1 MHEAQ
6 QLSWVFVFLF
16 SPSLL
21 LLFSLCGLPGMFC
34 GEWGLS
40 SPSGP
45 CWPGFFCTA
54 GTELRIQRAERVKR
68 GGRAVAFMVL
78 AVIYSIPLWIS
89 GFIFTS
95 YNQLL
100 SSFTYGNGSLAMR
113 SKLAHEKQPKSFR
126 ILLLYLPHAGA
137 SVPNPSGATN
147 TSSGGP
153 CPPGHFCPVGT
164 SIPQRCP
171 VGTYSDR

>member
-1 MHEAQ
+1 MPSSACSRAA
-6 QLSWVFVFLF
+6 LLLF

-21 LLFSLCGLPGMFC
+21 IPFSLCGLPGMFC

-54 GTELRIQRAERVKR
+54 GTEFGIQRAERVKR
-68 GGRAVAFMVL
+68 WGAVALVAL
-78 AVIYSIPLWIS
+78 AVIYSILPWIS
-89 GFIFTS
+89 GFIIMS

-100 SSFTYGNGSLAMR
+100 SPFTHGNGSLAVG
-113 SKLAHEKQPKSFR
+113 SKLACEKQPKSLR
-126 ILLLYLPHAGA
+126 ILLLYLPRAGA

-153 CPPGHFCPVGT
+153 CPPGHFCPAGT